1 MSSLSKKCRNC
12 KYNRIWKCKLLDL
25 LVPDFTKINNKILCL
40 EQIEDKAAKA
50 EEAAIA
56 ALQAARAKLN

>member
-1 MSSLSKKCRNC
+1 ML
-12 KYNRIWKCKLLDL
+12 
-25 LVPDFTKINNKILCL
+25 DFTQINNKMLRL

-50 EEAAIA
+50 KEAAIA